1 MKQFEFEMINK
12 QTKRVEHARATAIN
26 EAIARAQ
33 IVIFYG
39 LQFDVLGFCS
49 DVNPA
54 HYVIGE
60 IDCSSS
66 PVTDTAWLT
75 NEANKIEGVSI

>member
-12 QTKRVEHARATAIN
+12 RTKRVEHVRATAIN

-39 LQFDVLGFCS
+39 SQFDVLQLCS
-49 DVNPA
+49 DVNPS
-54 HYVIGE
+54 HYVLGE
-60 IDCSSS
+60 IDASSS
-66 PVTDTAWLT
+66 LVTDTAWLT
-75 NEANKIEGVSI
+75 NEANKIERVSI

>member
-1 MKQFEFEMINK
+1 MRQYEFQMINK
-12 QTKRVEHARATAIN
+12 RTNRVEYARATAQS
-26 EAIARAQ
+26 ETIARAQ

-39 LQFDVLGFCS
+39 SQFDVLGLCS

-54 HYVIGE
+54 HYVLGE

-66 PVTDTAWLT
+66 PVTDTAWLVS
-75 NEANKIEGVSI
+75 EANKIEGITQ

>member
-26 EAIARAQ
+26 EVIARAQ

-39 LQFDVLGFCS
+39 RQFDVLQLCS
-49 DVNPA
+49 DVNPS
-54 HYVIGE
+54 HYVLGE
-60 IDCSSS
+60 IDASSS

-75 NEANKIEGVSI
+75 NEANKIERVSV

>member
-26 EAIARAQ
+26 ETIARAQ

-39 LQFDVLGFCS
+39 RQFDVLQLCS
-49 DVNPA
+49 DINPS
-54 HYVIGE
+54 HYVLGE

-75 NEANKIEGVSI
+75 NEANKIERVSI

>member
-1 MKQFEFEMINK
+1 MRQFEFEMTNK
-12 QTKRVEHARATAIN
+12 RTGRVEHARATAIN
-26 EAIARAQ
+26 ETIARAQ

-39 LQFDVLGFCS
+39 RQFDVLQLCS

-60 IDCSSS
+60 LDCKSS
-66 PVTDTAWLT
+66 PVTDTAWLIS
-75 NEANKIEGVSI
+75 EANKIEGVSI

>member
-12 QTKRVEHARATAIN
+12 RTKRVEHVRATAIN

-39 LQFDVLGFCS
+39 SQFDVLQLCS
-49 DVNPA
+49 DVNPS
-54 HYVIGE
+54 HYVLGE
-60 IDCSSS
+60 IDASSS

-75 NEANKIEGVSI
+75 NEANKIEKVSI

>member
-12 QTKRVEHARATAIN
+12 RTKRVEHARATAIN

-39 LQFDVLGFCS
+39 SQFDVLQLCS
-49 DVNPA
+49 DVNPS
-54 HYVIGE
+54 HYVLGE
-60 IDCSSS
+60 IDASSS

-75 NEANKIEGVSI
+75 NEANKIERVSI

>member
-26 EAIARAQ
+26 EVIARAQ

-39 LQFDVLGFCS
+39 RQFDVLGLCS

-54 HYVIGE
+54 HYVLGE
-60 IDCSSS
+60 IDASSS

>member
-12 QTKRVEHARATAIN
+12 QTKRVEHARATARN

-39 LQFDVLGFCS
+39 SQFDVLQLCS
-49 DVNPA
+49 DINPA
-54 HYVIGE
+54 HYVLGE

-66 PVTDTAWLT
+66 PVSDTAWLT
-75 NEANKIEGVSI
+75 NEANKIERVSI

>member
-1 MKQFEFEMINK
+1 MRQYEFEIVNK
-12 QTKRVEHARATAIN
+12 RTKRVEHARATAIN
-26 EAIARAQ
+26 ETIARAQ

-39 LQFDVLGFCS
+39 SQFDVLGLCS

-54 HYVIGE
+54 HYVLGE

-66 PVTDTAWLT
+66 PVTDTAWLIS
-75 NEANKIEGVSI
+75 EANKIEGITE

>member
-1 MKQFEFEMINK
+1 MRQFEFEMINK
-12 QTKRVEHARATAIN
+12 RTGRIEHARATAIN

-39 LQFDVLGFCS
+39 SQFDVMGFYS

-66 PVTDTAWLT
+66 PLTDMAWLT
-75 NEANKIEGVSI
+75 NEANKIEGITQ